1 MSDQLRDLVEPFG
14 DVEPPLDLHTRIV
27 QRERELR
34 GPRRESWHPPRVL
47 MIAVAAV
54 GVGLLILALAFAAH
68 VRSSAPGPANHGFQ
82 TTHPTPLAGSF
93 RCAAGDMAIAIELRG
108 RSHQQVYVHDWA
120 HVHSQHPV
128 ATVVLRNVS
137 GRRCYDVS
145 AFTFT
150 IRDRVGKIVGDWNSN
165 NWFPGTY
172 QPGGYQTFS
181 LPAVY
186 HCNRPGPFTA
196 VAVVGG
202 HTVRRHHLRLSD
214 ITC

>member
-1 MSDQLRDLVEPFG
+1 MSDELRDLVLPVG

-34 GPRRESWHPPRVL
+34 GSRREAWHPPRVL
-47 MIAVAAV
+47 MIAVAAA

-68 VRSSAPGPANHGFQ
+68 VRSSAPGPANHGLQF
-82 TTHPTPLAGSF
+82 TTTFAGSF
-93 RCAAGDMAIAIELRG
+93 RCAAGDTAPAIEIR
-108 RSHQQVYVHDWA
+108 RPSHQQVSVHNWA

-145 AFTFT
+145 GFTFT
-150 IRDRVGKIVGDWNSN
+150 IRDRVGKIVGSWDSN
-165 NWFPGTY
+165 AWFPGYY
-172 QPGGYQTFS
+172 QPGGYRTFS

-186 HCNRPGPFTA
+186 HCDRPGPFTA

-202 HTVRRHHLRLSD
+202 RTVRRHHLSLSD